1 MMRSLLVLL
10 LLMSFVSC
18 HETSVNQ
25 EGESDSAQNF
35 LHGFPALADDNLV
48 NVVIEISAGTNQK
61 WEVDKTDGS
70 LKWQQITTDSMRMV
84 AYLPYPANYGM
95 IPRTLLPADLG
106 GDGDPLDVF
115 LLGPSLERGTVMPA
129 TIIGLIRMR
138 DTDEQDDKLI
148 AVSRGHWFGHIASL
162 QQLEDEFPGVLE
174 ILFTWLA
181 NYKGKDVV
189 QLLSVE
195 DEHYANKVLQEAIEA
210 FNQSNKD
217 R

>member
-18 HETSVNQ
+18 RETVVNQ
-25 EGESDSAQNF
+25 EGETIDTQNF
-35 LHGFPALADDNLV
+35 LHGFPALTDDKMV
-48 NVVIEISAGTNQK
+48 NIVIEIPAGTSQK
-61 WEVDKTDGS
+61 WEVNKTDGS
-70 LKWQQITTDSMRMV
+70 LKWQQITADSMRMV

-95 IPRTLLPADLG
+95 IPRTLLPAELG

-115 LLGPSLERGTVMPA
+115 LLGPSLKRGTLMPA
-129 TIIGLIRMR
+129 TVIGLIRMR
-138 DTDEQDDKLI
+138 DMGEQDDKLI
-148 AVSRGHWFGHIASL
+148 AVSRGNWFGHITSL
-162 QQLEDEFPGVLE
+162 QQLEEEFPGVLE

-195 DEHYANKVLQEAIEA
+195 DEHYANKILQEAIEA
-210 FNQSNKD
+210 FKLAQ
-217 R
+217 